1 MIVLAEIIVGLSCGL
16 TVAGGVFAVV
26 VIVGLVPRMAQKSGG
41 SKSIMLF
48 ENCIAGG
55 ITTGAW
61 HLLFPWNLPFVGV
74 VGDIVVGAFW
84 GMFVGCLAV
93 AIAEV
98 LDVVPIFCRRS
109 KTTRYLPWMLLSISL
124 GKTAGALLYFLWP
137 SMAQYH

>member
-1 MIVLAEIIVGLSCGL
+1 MIMLAEMIVGLSCGL

-26 VIVGLVPRMAQKSGG
+26 VIVGLVPRMAQMSGG

-61 HLLFPWNLPFVGV
+61 HLLFPLNLSFIGLL
-74 VGDIVVGAFW
+74 GDVIVGAFW

-98 LDVVPIFCRRS
+98 LDVIPILCRRS
-109 KTTRYLPWMLLSISL
+109 KMTRYLPWLLLSISL
-124 GKTAGALLYFLWP
+124 GKTAGTFLYFLWP